1 MAWQTTTE
9 IQPENN
15 ELIECRK
22 SGLQNKIR
30 PFANCSNET
39 KCQNRG
45 NSTKKRVIFK
55 TFAANDCWK

>member
-15 ELIECRK
+15 ELIKCRT

-45 NSTKKRVIFK
+45 NFETISHRVSK
-55 TFAANDCWK
+55 PVR